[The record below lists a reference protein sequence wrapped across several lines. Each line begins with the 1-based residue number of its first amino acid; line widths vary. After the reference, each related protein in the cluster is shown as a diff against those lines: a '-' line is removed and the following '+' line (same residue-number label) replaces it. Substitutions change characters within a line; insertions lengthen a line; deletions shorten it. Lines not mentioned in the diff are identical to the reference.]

1 MGNSI
6 LARFWV
12 TMVGLV
18 VILFLLSGL
27 LLNKML
33 EGTYYDQRAAEMQR
47 QGEYLAELVENE
59 QGDADLTQKLEMAAQ
74 LTQVSILVA
83 NNEGVIWKSSR
94 VSAKRRFP
102 RLEPEETEQIMAD
115 KAVIRRGYNK
125 RLGTTALS
133 VIVPFSK
140 NGQVDGA
147 VVLYA
152 PLSGLQDFVVKVR
165 ILLAWEMLGAIV
177 LVSIAAFFLARSTVK
192 PIMTLA
198 EAAKGMAEGKYDVS
212 VPETRQD
219 ELGIL
224 EKSFNRMA
232 QAVESSIKMQKDFV
246 ANVSHELR
254 TPLAIIKGYAESL
267 LDRVTDDE
275 QEKNKHLEIIVDE
288 ADRLERLSTELLD
301 LAQLDA
307 GILRIHKEEIHL
319 SSFIARIFS
328 KFQHEADEKHL
339 TLVNTV
345 SEDIKINGD
354 HERLSQ
360 VFFNLVSNALRFT
373 PGGGK
378 IEITATAYAEGVQI
392 SVQDNGQGM
401 DAEELS
407 FIWQRFYTGDRSRQR
422 SSGRGLGLS
431 ISKNIVEAHGGTI
444 EAMSTL
450 GQGTIFIVRL
460 PLTNK

>member
-27 LLNKML
+27 LLDKML
-33 EGTYYDQRAAEMQR
+33 ERTYYDQRAAEMQR
-47 QGEYLAELVENE
+47 QGEYLAKLVETE
-59 QGDADLTQKLEMAAQ
+59 QVDAVLSQKLEVAAQ
-74 LTQVSILVA
+74 LSKVAILVA
-83 NNEGVIWKSSR
+83 NNEGIIWKSSR
-94 VSAKRRFP
+94 VSAQRRFP
-102 RLEPEETEQIMAD
+102 RLDSEETQQMMAD
-115 KAVIRRGYNK
+115 KPVIRRGFNR
-125 RLGTTALS
+125 RLGTTAIS

-147 VVLYA
+147 VALYA
-152 PLSGLQDFVVKVR
+152 PLSGLQAFVVKVR
-165 ILLAWEMLGAIV
+165 VLLAWEMLGAIL
-177 LVSIAAFFLARSTVK
+177 LVSIGAFFLARSMVK

-198 EAAKGMAEGKYDVS
+198 EAAKGMALGKYDVS

-224 EKSFNRMA
+224 EKAFNRMA
-232 QAVESSIKMQKDFV
+232 QAVERSIKMQKDFV

-267 LDRVTDDE
+267 LDGVTDDE
-275 QEKNKHLEIIVDE
+275 REKNKHLEIIVDE
-288 ADRLERLSTELLD
+288 ADRLGRLSTELLD

-307 GILRIHKEEIHL
+307 GILRIYKEDIPL

-328 KFQHEADEKHL
+328 KFQHEADEKRV

-345 SEDIKINGD
+345 SEDFKVHAD

-373 PGGGK
+373 PGDGK
-378 IEITATAYAEGVQI
+378 IEITATAYSGGVQI

-401 DAEELS
+401 DPEELS
-407 FIWQRFYTGDRSRQR
+407 FIWQRFYTGDHSRQR

-431 ISKNIVEAHGGTI
+431 ISKTIIEAHGGTI
-444 EAMSTL
+444 EATSTR
-450 GQGTIFIVRL
+450 GQGATFIVRL
-460 PLTNK
+460 PA

>member
-6 LARFWV
+6 LARFWI

-33 EGTYYDQRAAEMQR
+33 ERTYYNQRAAEMQR
-47 QGEYLAELVENE
+47 QGEYLAQLVETE
-59 QGDADLTQKLEMAAQ
+59 QVDAVLTQKLEVAAQ

-102 RLEPEETEQIMAD
+102 RLDPEETQQMMAN
-115 KAVIRRGYNK
+115 KAVIRRGFNK

-140 NGQVDGA
+140 NGQVEGA

-152 PLSGLQDFVVKVR
+152 PLAGLQAFIVKVR
-165 ILLAWEMLGAIV
+165 ALLAWEMLGAIL

-198 EAAKGMAEGKYDVS
+198 EAAKGMAQGKYDVS

-219 ELGIL
+219 ELGVL
-224 EKSFNRMA
+224 EKAFNHMA
-232 QAVESSIKMQKDFV
+232 QAVESSIKMQKDFI

-267 LDRVTDDE
+267 LDGVTDDE
-275 QEKNKHLEIIVDE
+275 QEKNKHLEIIVEE
-288 ADRLERLSTELLD
+288 ADRLGRLSTELLD

-307 GILRIHKEEIHL
+307 GILHIHKEKIQL
-319 SSFIARIFS
+319 ASFIARILS
-328 KFQHEADEKHL
+328 KFQHEADEKQL
-339 TLVNTV
+339 TLVNAV
-345 SEDIKINGD
+345 SEDIKINAD

-373 PGGGK
+373 PDGGK
-378 IEITATAYAEGVQI
+378 IEITAAAYAEGVQI

-401 DAEELS
+401 DPDELP
-407 FIWQRFYTGDRSRQR
+407 FIWQRFYTGDRARQR

-431 ISKNIVEAHGGTI
+431 ISKTIVEAHGGTI
-444 EAMSTL
+444 EAMSTP
-450 GQGTIFIVRL
+450 GRGAVFIVRL
-460 PLTNK
+460 PA